1 MILKIFLEDMVYN
14 NFFLRFSISLIILF
28 LYYSIYQDIF
38 YLFTLGCVIY
48 VIIFYEV
55 YKFFKNLPY
64 LIYFYLIISFINF
77 SLYLYNYFDIFIFNL
92 LIFIIVIFDTS
103 SYLIGKAFG
112 RNKIFKKI
120 SPNKTLEGYIGGI
133 LSTNAICLII
143 LLLNFS
149 ILNIHYFI
157 LINLIVIFSI
167 TGDLI
172 QSFFKRKNLIKD
184 SSNFLPGHGGFFD
197 RFDSFISSIM
207 LLNLYNYLY
216 L

>member
-1 MILKIFLEDMVYN
+1 MKIFLEDMVYN

-28 LYYSIYQDIF
+28 LYYSIYQDII

-48 VIIFYEV
+48 IIIFYEV
-55 YKFFKNLPY
+55 YKFFKNLSY
-64 LIYFYLIISFINF
+64 LIYFYLIVSFINF
-77 SLYLYNYFDIFIFNL
+77 SLYLYNYLDIFIFNL

-120 SPNKTLEGYIGGI
+120 SPNKTLEGYIGGV
-133 LSTNAICLII
+133 LSTNAICLVI

-149 ILNIHYFI
+149 ILNIHHFI

-167 TGDLI
+167 IGDLI

>member
-1 MILKIFLEDMVYN
+1 MVYN
-14 NFFLRFSISLIILF
+14 NFFLRFLISFIILF

-55 YKFFKNLPY
+55 YKFFKNLSY

-112 RNKIFKKI
+112 HNKIFKKI

-133 LSTNAICLII
+133 LSSNAICLII

-149 ILNIHYFI
+149 ILNFHHFI

-167 TGDLI
+167 IGDLI

>member
-1 MILKIFLEDMVYN
+1 MVYN

-48 VIIFYEV
+48 IIIFYEV
-55 YKFFKNLPY
+55 YKFFKNLSY

-143 LLLNFS
+143 LLLNLPILS
-149 ILNIHYFI
+149 IHHFI

-167 TGDLI
+167 IGDLI

>member
-1 MILKIFLEDMVYN
+1 MVYN

-55 YKFFKNLPY
+55 YKFFKNLSY
-64 LIYFYLIISFINF
+64 LIYFYLIVSFINF
-77 SLYLYNYFDIFIFNL
+77 SLYLYNYLDIFIFNL

-120 SPNKTLEGYIGGI
+120 SPNKTLEGYIGGV
-133 LSTNAICLII
+133 LSTNAICLVI

-149 ILNIHYFI
+149 ILNIHHFI

-167 TGDLI
+167 IGDLI

>member
-1 MILKIFLEDMVYN
+1 MVYN

-48 VIIFYEV
+48 IIIFYEV
-55 YKFFKNLPY
+55 YKFFKNLSY

-120 SPNKTLEGYIGGI
+120 SPNKTLEGYIGGV

-149 ILNIHYFI
+149 ILNIHHFI
-157 LINLIVIFSI
+157 LLNLIVIFSI
-167 TGDLI
+167 IGDLF

>member
-1 MILKIFLEDMVYN
+1 MKIFLEDMVYN

-48 VIIFYEV
+48 IIIFYEV
-55 YKFFKNLPY
+55 YKFFKNLSY

-77 SLYLYNYFDIFIFNL
+77 SLYLYNYFEIFIFNL
-92 LIFIIVIFDTS
+92 LIFIIVTFDTS

-120 SPNKTLEGYIGGI
+120 SPNKTLEGYIGGV

-149 ILNIHYFI
+149 ILNINHFI
-157 LINLIVIFSI
+157 LINLIIIFSI
-167 TGDLI
+167 IGDLF

>member
-1 MILKIFLEDMVYN
+1 MKIFLEDMVYN

-55 YKFFKNLPY
+55 YKFFKNLSY

-120 SPNKTLEGYIGGI
+120 SPNKTLEGYIGGV
-133 LSTNAICLII
+133 LSTNAICLVI

-167 TGDLI
+167 IGDLI

>member
-1 MILKIFLEDMVYN
+1 MVYN

-28 LYYSIYQDIF
+28 LYYSIYQDII

-48 VIIFYEV
+48 IIIFYEV
-55 YKFFKNLPY
+55 YKFFKNLSY

-92 LIFIIVIFDTS
+92 LIFIIVTFDTS

-112 RNKIFKKI
+112 RNKIFKNI

-133 LSTNAICLII
+133 LSTNAICLIF
-143 LLLNFS
+143 LLLNLLILS
-149 ILNIHYFI
+149 IHHFI
-157 LINLIVIFSI
+157 LINLIVFFSI

-197 RFDSFISSIM
+197 RFDSFISSII
-207 LLNLYNYLY
+207 LLSLYNYLY

>member
-1 MILKIFLEDMVYN
+1 MKIFLADMVYN

-48 VIIFYEV
+48 IIIFYEV
-55 YKFFKNLPY
+55 YKFFKNLSY

-92 LIFIIVIFDTS
+92 LIFIIVTFDTS

-120 SPNKTLEGYIGGI
+120 SPNKTLEGYIGGV

-149 ILNIHYFI
+149 ILNINHFI
-157 LINLIVIFSI
+157 LINLIIIFSI
-167 TGDLI
+167 IGDLF

>member
-1 MILKIFLEDMVYN
+1 
-14 NFFLRFSISLIILF
+14 
-28 LYYSIYQDIF
+28 
-38 YLFTLGCVIY
+38 
-48 VIIFYEV
+48 
-55 YKFFKNLPY
+55 
-64 LIYFYLIISFINF
+64 
-77 SLYLYNYFDIFIFNL
+77 LYLYNYFDIFIFNL

-103 SYLIGKAFG
+103 SYLIGKVFG

-120 SPNKTLEGYIGGI
+120 SPNKTLEGYIGGV
-133 LSTNAICLII
+133 LSTNTICLII

-149 ILNIHYFI
+149 ILNIHHFI

-167 TGDLI
+167 IGDLI

>member
-1 MILKIFLEDMVYN
+1 MKIFLEDMVYN

-28 LYYSIYQDIF
+28 LYYSIYQDII

-48 VIIFYEV
+48 IIIFYEV
-55 YKFFKNLPY
+55 YKFFKNLSY
-64 LIYFYLIISFINF
+64 LIYFYLIVSFINF
-77 SLYLYNYFDIFIFNL
+77 SLYLYNYLDIFIFNL

>member
-1 MILKIFLEDMVYN
+1 MVYN

-48 VIIFYEV
+48 IIIFYEV
-55 YKFFKNLPY
+55 YKFFKNLSY

>member
-1 MILKIFLEDMVYN
+1 MVYN

-55 YKFFKNLPY
+55 YKFFKNLSY
-64 LIYFYLIISFINF
+64 LIYFYLIVSFINF